1 MMTWFENLKKLWHT
15 IGASISQAH
24 DHVDRFEQ
32 AGVTGSPALAFMKL
46 AVQQA
51 EAGDLDVA
59 LQNFQQALII
69 EPERADIHANL
80 GIVLAKA
87 GRLEE
92 AESRFSFACEVEPQR
107 AIYYVLWGACLV
119 DLGDLDKA
127 CVQYETAIALKPR
140 HVEPWINWALALSR
154 AGHTE
159 EALLKLKQVLQF
171 SPSHPQAFYLWGAIL
186 AEKKQ
191 YQDAFNKLNT
201 CLKYEAHHTDA
212 LLLSAVLQRKLG
224 HPEAAI
230 ALLETLQ
237 SLLPDKPEALH
248 VWGECYLSLNQL
260 PQAQA
265 YIEEALF
272 LRPDSPEIL
281 LSQARLLDAQGRV
294 HLALSLLE
302 GLDAQGPPPKELF
315 QVWAD
320 VLVRLGDFPQA
331 LKVLNKQA
339 TLSLDEEEA
348 LVYFKT
354 RLTVLSR
361 LGTKGAFKQSLS
373 EAQARFPTERGFQF
387 AQACL
392 LVQEGRYSEALI
404 AFRDV
409 SETTTEF
416 KEAPLNVGLLLLQ
429 CHHLEEALRYLRVL
443 YRQNPS
449 DSLTITCY
457 ALAQLASEQ
466 EKDAFS
472 KLEALCTQAK
482 NPPLEALSAWV
493 YATAL
498 WQPEA
503 LEALLGRYL
512 PLEGEGSCVLHWQF
526 AQAVAYYVL
535 HQPEDAPP
543 RNVGSLHEASQLW
556 QGLQGKVSDLKGHSL
571 EAWKDVSPWHLWVL
585 HL

>member
-1 MMTWFENLKKLWHT
+1 MMTWFDKLKTLWHT

-59 LQNFQQALII
+59 LQNFQQALVI

-92 AESRFSFACEVEPQR
+92 AESCFTLACELEPER

-119 DLGDLDKA
+119 DLGELDKA
-127 CVQYETAIALKPR
+127 CVQYETAMALKPR

-159 EALLKLKQVLQF
+159 EALLKLKRVLQL

-186 AEKKQ
+186 AEKNL
-191 YQDAFNKLNT
+191 YEDAFNKLST

-237 SLLPDKPEALH
+237 SLMPDKPEALH

-272 LRPDSPEIL
+272 LRPNSPEIL
-281 LSQARLLDAQGRV
+281 LSQARLLDAQG
-294 HLALSLLE
+294 HTHQALSLLE
-302 GLDAQGPPPKELF
+302 RLDVQEHTPKGLF

-320 VLVRLGDFPQA
+320 VLVRLGDFPEA

-361 LGTKGAFKQSLS
+361 LASKAAFKEILR
-373 EAQARFPTERGFQF
+373 EAQVRFPKEHGFQF
-387 AQACL
+387 AEASM
-392 LVQEGRYSEALI
+392 LVQEGCYSQALY

-409 SETTTEF
+409 SETTTKF

-429 CHHLEEALRYLRVL
+429 GHEPEEALRHLRVL

-449 DSLTITCY
+449 DSLTVTCY
-457 ALAQLASEQ
+457 ALAQLANEQ

-472 KLEALCTQAK
+472 KLEALCTEAE
-482 NPPLEALSAWV
+482 NLPIEALSAWV

-535 HQPEDAPP
+535 HQPEGAPAAS
-543 RNVGSLHEASQLW
+543 VGSLYEASQLW
-556 QGLQGKVSDLKGHSL
+556 QGLQAKVSDLKGHPL